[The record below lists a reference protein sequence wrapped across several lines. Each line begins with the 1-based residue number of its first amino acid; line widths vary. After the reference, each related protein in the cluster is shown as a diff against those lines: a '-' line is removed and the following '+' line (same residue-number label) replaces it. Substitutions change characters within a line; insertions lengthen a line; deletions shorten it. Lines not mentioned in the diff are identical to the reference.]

1 MENRAHALAA
11 GIFVL
16 LLGLASALALWW
28 LGGLRAE
35 KSNFYL
41 IETSRDVTGLNFQA
55 QVRYRGIR
63 AGKVESIDP
72 DPKDRR
78 LILIRISLDRK
89 YPVTAKTVARMG
101 YQGLTGL
108 GYIQLEDDG
117 SSDQLLAARGDEL
130 PRIAMKPSLFESLS
144 EKGGDI
150 ATQLAEVAK
159 RMSALMNE
167 KNVQNLSRTIDN
179 VATASD
185 GLKELPKVI
194 AAMREML
201 SDGNIK
207 RMNALLAH
215 LEKAAGEAAP
225 LTAEVRE
232 LVRTMTALS
241 QRLDHVA
248 GEAGADTLP
257 RVNALLRDLQAS
269 SRQMTRILEMID
281 DSPQSLIFGRGAAVP
296 GPGETGFG
304 AATAAPR

>member
-1 MENRAHALAA
+1 
-11 GIFVL
+11 
-16 LLGLASALALWW
+16 
-28 LGGLRAE
+28 
-35 KSNFYL
+35 
-41 IETSRDVTGLNFQA
+41 
-55 QVRYRGIR
+55 
-63 AGKVESIDP
+63 
-72 DPKDRR
+72 
-78 LILIRISLDRK
+78 
-89 YPVTAKTVARMG
+89 MG

-225 LTAEVRE
+225 LTAEVRG

-241 QRLDHVA
+241 QRLDQVA

>member
-11 GIFVL
+11 GLFVL
-16 LLGLASALALWW
+16 LLGIAAALALWW
-28 LGGLRAE
+28 FGGQRAE
-35 KSNFYL
+35 SANYYL
-41 IETSRDVTGLNFQA
+41 VETGRDVSGLNPQA

-63 AGKVESIDP
+63 AGKVESIEP
-72 DPKDRR
+72 DAKDRR

-108 GYIQLEDDG
+108 GYIHLEDDG
-117 SSDQLLAARGDEL
+117 SSDQLLEAKGDEL
-130 PRIAMKPSLFESLS
+130 PRIGMKPSLFESLT

-150 ATQLAEVAK
+150 AGQLAEVAK

-167 KNVQNLSRTIDN
+167 KNVQNLSRTVEN
-179 VATASD
+179 VATASE

-201 SDGNIK
+201 SDTNIK
-207 RMNALLAH
+207 RMNALLVH

-232 LVRTMTALS
+232 MVKTMTALS
-241 QRLDHVA
+241 QRLDLIA

-257 RVNALLRDLQAS
+257 RVNALLRDLQTS
-269 SRQMTRILEMID
+269 TRQMTRILEMVD
-281 DSPQSLIFGRGAAVP
+281 DSPQSFIFGRGPAAP
-296 GPGETGFG
+296 GPGEPGFG

>member
-16 LLGLASALALWW
+16 LLGLASALGLWW

-35 KSNFYL
+35 KADFYL
-41 IETSRDVTGLNFQA
+41 IETARDVTGLNLQA

-63 AGKVESIDP
+63 AGKVESIDA
-72 DPKDRR
+72 DAKDRR

-89 YPVTAKTVARMG
+89 YPVTTKTVARMG

-108 GYIQLEDDG
+108 AYIQLEDDG
-117 SSDQLLAARGDEL
+117 SSEERLEAKGGEL
-130 PRIAMKPSLFESLS
+130 PRIGMKASLFESLT
-144 EKGGDI
+144 ERGGDI
-150 ATQLAEVAK
+150 ASQLSEVAK

-167 KNVQNLSRTIDN
+167 KNMQNLSRTVEN
-179 VATASD
+179 VATASE

-201 SDGNIK
+201 SDANIK

-232 LVRTMTALS
+232 MVKTMTALS
-241 QRLDHVA
+241 QRLDQVA

-257 RVNALLRDLQAS
+257 RVNALLRDLQTS
-269 SRQMTRILEMID
+269 SRQMTRILEMVD
-281 DSPQSLIFGRGAAVP
+281 DSPQAFIFGRGPAAP
-296 GPGETGFG
+296 GPGEPGFG
-304 AATAAPR
+304 AAATAPR